1 MFDICNYYEQLVT
14 DQLWQLKEKTSEPFS
29 QTFLEDVACLA
40 LNSLPPCY
48 VRSLVDKGAS
58 MTEMDHM
65 EMRRI
70 AIEAVE
76 KAMSKVKQRPHD
88 NRPF

>member
-14 DQLWQLKEKTSEPFS
+14 DQLWRLKENSSEPLS

-40 LNSLPPCY
+40 LNSLPTCY

-58 MTEMDHM
+58 MTEKDHN
-65 EMRRI
+65 EMRRS
-70 AIEAVE
+70 AIDAVD
-76 KAMSKVKQRPHD
+76 KAVAKVKQHPHD
-88 NRPF
+88 QRPF

>member
-14 DQLWQLKEKTSEPFS
+14 DQLWQLRENSSEQLS
-29 QTFLEDVACLA
+29 QTFLEDVACVA
-40 LNSLPPCY
+40 LNSLPTCY

-58 MTEMDHM
+58 MTEMDHNT
-65 EMRRI
+65 MRRL

-76 KAMSKVKQRPHD
+76 KAVIRVSQHPHD
-88 NRPF
+88 QRQS